1 VSTTRLF
8 VELTQPEIARQL
20 KRNPLVV
27 LPTGSVEQHGAH
39 LPAGTDSFAAVMVAD
54 AVAQRMDG
62 LVLPDPR
69 VGVTP
74 MHMPYEATVSFS
86 PDTYIRVVTEIC
98 ESAAKHGAK
107 MLMIVNWHEGNIP
120 SLAIAAED
128 LHRRV
133 GLTVLTVQACYVA
146 EEMYGEQCNGL
157 THGGEIEALAVLACR
172 PELVHLDRI
181 GNSSDHMRGRHMD
194 KLRRTRSYQPV
205 LTDIR
210 NIAPTGW
217 YGDPAGA
224 TVERGIVMVE
234 AIANAIATEATELF
248 AQLNKVLGGT
258 AEVKHLRE
266 VN

>member
-1 VSTTRLF
+1 VSTRLF
-8 VELTQPEIARQL
+8 TELTQPEIAGIL
-20 KRNPLVV
+20 KRNPLVI

-39 LPAGTDSFAAVMVAD
+39 LPAGTDSFAAELVAE
-54 AVAQRMDG
+54 AVARKMDA
-62 LVLPDPR
+62 LVLPGPG

-74 MHMPYEATVSFS
+74 MHMPYEATVSFT

-146 EEMYGEQCNGL
+146 EEMYGAQCNGL

-181 GNSSDHMRGRHMD
+181 GNSSDHMRGHHMD

-224 TVERGIVMVE
+224 TAERGGEMVE
-234 AIANAIATEATELF
+234 AIGGAIAAEASELF
-248 AQLNKVLGGT
+248 TQLNRVLGGT
-258 AEVKHLRE
+258 AEVKRLRE

>member
-1 VSTTRLF
+1 MSNTRLF
-8 VELTQPEIARQL
+8 TDLTQPEIAGQL
-20 KRNPLVV
+20 KRNPLVI

-39 LPAGTDSFAAVMVAD
+39 LPAGTDSFAAELVAE

-62 LVLPDPR
+62 LVLPGPG

-74 MHMPYEATVSFS
+74 MHMPYEATVSFT
-86 PDTYIRVVTEIC
+86 PDTYIRLVTEIC

-120 SLAIAAED
+120 SLAIAADD

-133 GLTVLTVQACYVA
+133 GMAVLTVQACYVA
-146 EEMYGEQCNGL
+146 EEMYGEECNGL

-181 GNSSDHMRGRHMD
+181 GNSSDHMRGHHMD

-205 LTDIR
+205 LTDVR

-224 TVERGIVMVE
+224 TAERGVEMVA
-234 AIANAIATEATELF
+234 AIADAIAAEASELF
-248 AQLNKVLGGT
+248 TQLNATLGGT